1 MKRPGPAVYPSAG
14 RSCRRKGRS
23 IDMMEHV
30 QELKEAYPLIKEM
43 EAGKEVVW
51 MNPGLSDLKTAMEG
65 VSLSMDDIDD
75 AENRWARFAPFIR
88 KMFPETEAAG
98 GLIESPLRTVDRMK
112 DCLNRKWGAGLEGRL
127 MLKMDSN
134 LAVAGS
140 VKARGGIYE
149 ILKHSEDLALEHG
162 MITLDDNY
170 EKFSLPQF
178 REFFGKH
185 SIHVG
190 STGNLGLS
198 IGIISAAL
206 GYDVTVHM
214 SMDAKQWK
222 KDLLRQKGVRV
233 MEYASDYSE
242 AVKKGRKLAEEDP
255 MSYFVDDENSVNLF
269 LGYSV
274 AAKRL
279 KAQLGQ
285 AGVAVDQEHPL
296 FVHIPCGVGGA
307 PGGVAFGLKQVFGD
321 SVYCFFQ
328 EPVQAPCML
337 LGVMTGLHNDICVQD
352 IGLSGLT
359 AADGLAVGRP
369 SKFVGKTVARMLA
382 GEFTIEDDN
391 LYRFMG
397 DLMDEEGIFIEPSSC
412 ASFAGPARLCS
423 SPEGRAFLEHF
434 HLDRSMGNATHIA
447 WATGGSLVREEVR
460 MQYYGKSREL
470 GLENAAK
477 SC

>member
-1 MKRPGPAVYPSAG
+1 MALWSVPENSFRHALSRRAVLHTE
-14 RSCRRKGRS
+14 RMEL
-23 IDMMEHV
+23 DMIMNV
-30 QELKEAYPLIKEM
+30 QELEETFPLIRDM
-43 EAGKEVVW
+43 EQGKEVVW
-51 MNPGLSDLKTAMEG
+51 INENLMETKAAMEG
-65 VSLSMDDIDD
+65 LSLSMDDIDD
-75 AENRWARFAPFIR
+75 AENRWARFAPYIK

-98 GLIESPLRTVDRMK
+98 GLIESPLREIGNMK
-112 DCLNRKWGAGLEGRL
+112 DCLNKSWGTDIKGRL

-162 MITLDDNY
+162 MITEHDSY
-170 EKFSLPQF
+170 EKFALPKF

-206 GYDVTVHM
+206 GYHVTVHM

-222 KDLLRQKGVRV
+222 KDLLRQKGVNV
-233 MEYASDYSE
+233 VEYASDYSE

-279 KAQLGQ
+279 KNQLDL
-285 AGVAVDQEHPL
+285 AGVTVDNDHPL
-296 FVHIPCGVGGA
+296 FVYIPCGVGGA

-321 SVYCFFQ
+321 DVYCFFE

-337 LGVMTGLHNDICVQD
+337 LGVMTGLHGGICVQD
-352 IGLSGLT
+352 IGLSGQT

-369 SKFVGKTVARMLA
+369 SKFVGKTIGNMLA

-397 DLMDEEGIFIEPSSC
+397 ALQDEEGIFIEPSSC
-412 ASFAGPARLCS
+412 ASFQGPVGLCG
-423 SPEGRAFLEHF
+423 SPEGNAFLERRN
-434 HLDRSMGNATHIA
+434 LAGKMENAVHIA
-447 WATGGSLVREEVR
+447 WATGGSLVPEEVR
-460 MQYYGKSREL
+460 RQYYEKSREL
-470 GLENAAK
+470 R
-477 SC
+477 

>member
-1 MKRPGPAVYPSAG
+1 
-14 RSCRRKGRS
+14 
-23 IDMMEHV
+23 
-30 QELKEAYPLIKEM
+30 
-43 EAGKEVVW
+43 
-51 MNPGLSDLKTAMEG
+51 
-65 VSLSMDDIDD
+65 
-75 AENRWARFAPFIR
+75 
-88 KMFPETEAAG
+88 
-98 GLIESPLRTVDRMK
+98 
-112 DCLNRKWGAGLEGRL
+112 
-127 MLKMDSN
+127 
-134 LAVAGS
+134 
-140 VKARGGIYE
+140 
-149 ILKHSEDLALEHG
+149 
-162 MITLDDNY
+162 
-170 EKFSLPQF
+170 
-178 REFFGKH
+178 
-185 SIHVG
+185 
-190 STGNLGLS
+190 
-198 IGIISAAL
+198 
-206 GYDVTVHM
+206 
-214 SMDAKQWK
+214 
-222 KDLLRQKGVRV
+222 

-279 KAQLGQ
+279 KAQLAQ

-296 FVHIPCGVGGA
+296 FVNIPCGVGGA

-321 SVYCFFQ
+321 FVHCFFQ

-434 HLDRSMGNATHIA
+434 HLERSMGNATHIA
-447 WATGGSLVREEVR
+447 WATGGSLVPEEVR

>member
-14 RSCRRKGRS
+14 RSCIRKGRS

-98 GLIESPLRTVDRMK
+98 GLIESPLRTIDRMK

-178 REFFGKH
+178 KEFFGKH

-242 AVKKGRKLAEEDP
+242 AVKKGRKLADEDP
-255 MSYFVDDENSVNLF
+255 MSYFVDDENSQNQF
-269 LGYSV
+269 MGYSV
-274 AAKRL
+274 AGERL
-279 KAQLGQ
+279 RSQLEAQKIT
-285 AGVAVDQEHPL
+285 VDAAHPL
-296 FVHIPCGVGGA
+296 FVYIPCGIGGA
-307 PGGVAFGLKQVFGD
+307 PGGVTYGLKAIYGD
-321 SVYCFFQ
+321 HVHCFFT
-328 EPVQAPCML
+328 EPTHACCML
-337 LGVMTGLHNDICVQD
+337 LGMATGLQD
-352 IGLSGLT
+352 GISVKDLNIDGRT
-359 AADGLAVGRP
+359 DADGLAVGRP
-369 SKFVGKTVARMLA
+369 SAFVGRVVEPMLSGIA
-382 GEFTIEDDN
+382 TIEDKK
-391 LYRFMG
+391 LY
-397 DLMDEEGIFIEPSSC
+397 DLMRGLIGSEDIFIEPSSC
-412 ASFAGPARLCS
+412 ASFAALIRPVDLNAYVEKMGVK
-423 SPEGRAFLEHF
+423 
-434 HLDRSMGNATHIA
+434 DRIGQATHIA
-447 WATGGSLVREEVR
+447 WATGGLMVPEETR
-460 MQYYGKSREL
+460 ASYLKM
-470 GLENAAK
+470 GL
-477 SC
+477 